1 VRVLHRVG
9 RLATPQPA
17 PARRGSDPD
26 LGSPLRR
33 PAGAYPRAGA
43 GGPDGVG
50 AGSGRRLL
58 SPRRRRRPRERAG
71 RADAPC
77 GGRAR
82 VAGRMWR
89 VAVLTVVGLWS
100 ESPPQR
106 QRCAEPRYR
115 WSAKID
121 TTLAALTP
129 QPASI
134 PEMLQSWDVPALR
147 ARDAG
152 ATRSIRSTGAVTR
165 RCGPCGKSIP
175 STAWSLP
182 EAVSP
187 EPVQAA
193 CPLELRQRDLIDV
206 SHERIETLARP
217 SRACGVA
224 ARGSHASMVE
234 S

>member
-1 VRVLHRVG
+1 MI
-9 RLATPQPA
+9 
-17 PARRGSDPD
+17 RRPPRSTLFPYTTLFRSD

-33 PAGAYPRAGA
+33 PAGASPRAGA

-115 WSAKID
+115 WSAKMD

-147 ARDAG
+147 ARDAC
-152 ATRSIRSTGAVTR
+152 APR
-165 RCGPCGKSIP
+165 
-175 STAWSLP
+175 
-182 EAVSP
+182 
-187 EPVQAA
+187 
-193 CPLELRQRDLIDV
+193 
-206 SHERIETLARP
+206 
-217 SRACGVA
+217 A
-224 ARGSHASMVE
+224 ARELLVYRVRGWVRRLETSKDDGDWHIELTDRPDGPADSCIVAE
-234 S
+234 IPQGKLGARTGRRGRT